1 MTMNDEFRDILRVLL
16 ENPQP
21 AGKRPPFAENGG
33 TAEAVSNSVTS
44 DKQSDGNC
52 KGAV

>member
-1 MTMNDEFRDILRVLL
+1 MSDEFRDMLRVLL

-33 TAEAVSNSVTS
+33 VAEPTSDRVTS
-44 DKQSDGNC
+44 DKQCDGNC
-52 KGAV
+52 KGAA